1 MNPGR
6 LPRRSRDVK
15 NKLDFDMPSF
25 IQRMAMSAFHEKAGS
40 GLRAR
45 LKAERTGKPSVLQST
60 GSQRIRRDLV
70 TGQQQKAETARDL
83 GQGSRESSEN
93 KADQ

>member
-25 IQRMAMSAFHEKAGS
+25 IQRMTLSAFHEKAGS
-40 GLRAR
+40 GLRAT

-60 GSQRIRRDLV
+60 GSQGIRRDLV
-70 TGQQQKAETARDL
+70 TKQQQKAETARDV
-83 GQGSRESSEN
+83 GQGSGESSEN
-93 KADQ
+93 KAVQ